1 MIPNWLHKVMVK
13 FRPYK
18 TSVPFKTACCSG
30 DDLAYPGYLDDAECR
45 SCAFGPRDGGI
56 RFCAS
61 PVACVG
67 MKGWTPI
74 PKKEKKG

>member
-30 DDLAYPGYLDDAECR
+30 DDLAYPGYLEDAECR
-45 SCAFGPRDGGI
+45 AVRS
-56 RFCAS
+56 
-61 PVACVG
+61 VLG
-67 MKGWTPI
+67 MAAYGFARVRWSVLI
-74 PKKEKKG
+74 